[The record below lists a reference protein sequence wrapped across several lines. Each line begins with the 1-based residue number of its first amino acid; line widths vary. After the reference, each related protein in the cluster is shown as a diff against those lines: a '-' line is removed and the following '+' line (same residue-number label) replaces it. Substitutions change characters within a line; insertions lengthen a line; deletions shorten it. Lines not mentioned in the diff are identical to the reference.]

1 MQIYFNTVSVDSVE
15 LQGGA
20 VCATG
25 AVWRGL
31 TWRRVVG
38 RISRSGTKCSKLS
51 AEQKADQSSKKQAT
65 KLKKAAGS
73 NQATLTWFPAA
84 NTEVRMCSA
93 KLPTALICVFVRVL
107 PALASPRSMLPTLAK
122 PPTPTR

>member
-1 MQIYFNTVSVDSVE
+1 MAK
-15 LQGGA
+15 G
-20 VCATG
+20 
-25 AVWRGL
+25 RGKDQKK
-31 TWRRVVG
+31 RHKR
-38 RISRSGTKCSKLS
+38 SKLS

-73 NQATLTWFPAA
+73 NQATLNWFPAA
-84 NTEVRMCSA
+84 NAEVRMCSA
-93 KLPTALICVFVRVL
+93 KLSTALICVFVRVL